1 MAFWNGSTSVVNIN
15 TSTPNSGTG
24 DTLFDAFN
32 KVDNNFANIS
42 AQLSSVSQDWLNANV
57 ELQLN
62 AGSANI
68 TNLYSPSITAT
79 NANITGNVTANNIIA
94 NVGVYAGGKS
104 FFYGNINVSG
114 NLLPIGSGLNIG
126 TPTNPIGNIYASFQS
141 INNVVNNTSSAGLFL
156 IHANDPATDY
166 QDTGIFGNVYNNY
179 GSNTYAFFGHQYT
192 TNDFAYIIT
201 PTNATLGNNIVV
213 GGVYGNTHFG
223 SQFLS
228 NSTVS
233 TSTSSGAL
241 IVAGG
246 AGVGGNLN
254 VGGNISVSG
263 SGNLTTAGN
272 IVAAGT
278 VYSGGY
284 PVITPNSPGVGILY
298 NAVSGGYF
306 TQNVAIGI
314 PTPSTST
321 ATGALVVTGGVG
333 VGGNVSAL
341 GIVGP
346 YYGQVQT
353 AAQPYITSLGTL
365 TGLTVTGTGTIS
377 TGILQANNVGASY
390 STIGTLNITATVS
403 APSASV
409 SGNLTAGN
417 VIGNSYGTLY
427 GTVNGTVNG
436 TGVYDYGN
444 RVVSVSSGAGNLTI
458 SANAINLT
466 PVGPGAVTVGGN
478 GNIPVITTDAFG
490 RIITAANVTFTVPNS
505 NITLVGTSG
514 SGTLSTGGNLTFAST
529 NGVTIAVGSSY
540 ANISTPQDIRT
551 TASPTFANVTA
562 GNVIATTYYGN
573 VIATT
578 GVYSGNV
585 TAGNVIATTHYGNV
599 IGTTGV
605 YSGNVTAGSIL
616 VSGNLTVQG
625 TTTTVY
631 NESVTGNITP
641 SANLTYNIGS
651 TTAWWNN
658 IYGTAIHAQYAD
670 LAEIYV
676 ADADYEPGTVVI
688 FGGDAEITTTNLHCD
703 TRVAGAIST
712 NPAYLMNDAVTG
724 LPVALRGRVP
734 VKLIGPVTK
743 GDSLVTSNTP
753 GYAAS
758 VGTVL
763 LGQAVFAKSLTTN
776 LEPGEKIIEAVIL

>member
-1 MAFWNGSTSVVNIN
+1 MAFWNSSTSVVNIN

-42 AQLSSVSQDWLNANV
+42 AQLASVNQDWLNANV
-57 ELQLN
+57 EVQFN

-68 TNLYSPSITAT
+68 TNLYSPGITGT
-79 NANITGNVTANNIIA
+79 NASLTGNATVNNLIA
-94 NVGVYAGGKS
+94 NVGVYVTGQS
-104 FFYGNINVSG
+104 FFYSNINVSANIVPTG
-114 NLLPIGSGLNIG
+114 TGFNLGSPSHPFANLYVQNTVSTTQITQSTAAGI
-126 TPTNPIGNIYASFQS
+126 FQ
-141 INNVVNNTSSAGLFL
+141 
-156 IHANDPATDY
+156 IHANITPGDV
-166 QDTGIFGNVYNNY
+166 QDVGILGNISNDY
-179 GSNTYAFFGHQYT
+179 GSNAYAFFGHQYT
-192 TNDFAYIIT
+192 TNNFVYKIT
-201 PTNATLGNNIVV
+201 PNNAATVGNSVV
-213 GGVYGNTHFG
+213 YDGVYGNTQFG
-223 SQFLS
+223 SQLLS

-233 TSTSSGAL
+233 TSTSTGAL
-241 IVAGG
+241 IVTGG

-254 VGGNISVSG
+254 VGGAVSA
-263 SGNLTTAGN
+263 AGN
-272 IVAAGT
+272 VTVTGNIISSGA

-284 PVITPNSPGVGILY
+284 PVITPNSPGIGVLY
-298 NAVSGGYF
+298 NAGTSF
-306 TQNVAIGI
+306 TQNVAVSIT
-314 PTPSTST
+314 TPSTST

-333 VGGNVSAL
+333 VGGNVTAL
-341 GIVGP
+341 GLVGE
-346 YYGQVQT
+346 YFGQVQT
-353 AAQPYITSLGTL
+353 AAQPNITSLGTL
-365 TGLTVTGTGTIS
+365 TGLTVTAAGTIS
-377 TGILQANNVGASY
+377 TGTLQANNVGSSY
-390 STIGTLNITATVS
+390 ATIGTLNLTTLS
-403 APSASV
+403 GLSSLTV
-409 SGNLTAGN
+409 SGNISAGN
-417 VIGNSYGTLY
+417 IIGNSYGTVY
-427 GTVNGTVNG
+427 GTVYG

-478 GNIPVITTDAFG
+478 GNIPVITTDTFG
-490 RIITAANVTFTVPNS
+490 RVVTAANVTFTIPNS
-505 NITLVGTSG
+505 TITLVGTSG
-514 SGTLSTGGNLTFAST
+514 SGNLTTGGNLTFAST

-540 ANISTPQDIRT
+540 ANISTPQDVRT

-562 GNVIATTYYGN
+562 GNVVASTHYGN

-578 GVYSGNV
+578 GVYSGP
-585 TAGNVIATTHYGNV
+585 
-599 IGTTGV
+599 
-605 YSGNVTAGSIL
+605 VTAGSLL

-631 NESVTGNITP
+631 NESITGNITP

-651 TTAWWNN
+651 STAWWNN

-676 ADADYEPGTVVI
+676 ADAAYGPGTVVI

-712 NPAYLMNDAVTG
+712 NPAYLMNDAVAG

>member
-1 MAFWNGSTSVVNIN
+1 MAFWNGSTSIININ

-42 AQLSSVSQDWLNANV
+42 AQLASVSQDWLNANV

-79 NANITGNVTANNIIA
+79 NANITGNVTATNLIA
-94 NVGVYAGGKS
+94 NSGVYTSGQS

-114 NLLPIGSGLNIG
+114 NLLPIGAGLNIG
-126 TPTNPIGNIYASFQS
+126 TPTKPIGNIYASFQS

-192 TNDFAYIIT
+192 TNDFVYIIT
-201 PTNATLGNNIVV
+201 PNNATLGNNIVV

-233 TSTSSGAL
+233 TSTSTGAL

-246 AGVGGNLN
+246 AGIGGNLN
-254 VGGNISVSG
+254 VGGALTAVGNIIITGNVITTGSLYSNGNPVLTSTSSGIGVLYNSG
-263 SGNLTTAGN
+263 S
-272 IVAAGT
+272 IFT
-278 VYSGGY
+278 V
-284 PVITPNSPGVGILY
+284 PVSVTD
-298 NAVSGGYF
+298 A
-306 TQNVAIGI
+306 
-314 PTPSTST
+314 TPSTST
-321 ATGALVVTGGVG
+321 TTGALKVSGGIGVNANVTAVG
-333 VGGNVSAL
+333 F
-341 GIVGP
+341 VGP
-346 YYGQVQT
+346 YYGTIQT
-353 AAQPYITSLGTL
+353 AVQPNITTVGTI
-365 TGLTVTGTGTIS
+365 GNLTVSGATTTNS
-377 TGILQANNVGASY
+377 LQATTIGATTA
-390 STIGTLNITATVS
+390 TIGTLNLTTLAGLTSLAVS
-403 APSASV
+403 A
-409 SGNLTAGN
+409 NITAGN
-417 VIGNSYGTLY
+417 IIGNSYGIFY
-427 GTVNGTVNG
+427 GTVYGPVNG
-436 TGVYDYGN
+436 TGVYDYSN
-444 RVVSVSSGAGNLTI
+444 RVVSVSTGGGNLTI
-458 SANAINLT
+458 NANAINLT
-466 PVGPGAVTVGGN
+466 PVGPGAVTVGGT
-478 GNIPVITTDAFG
+478 GNIPVITTDIYG
-490 RIITAANVTFTVPNS
+490 RIASAGNVIFTVPNA
-505 NITLVGTSG
+505 NIFLVGTSG
-514 SGTLSTGGNLTFAST
+514 SGTLTTGGNLTFAST

-551 TASPTFANVTA
+551 TAGPVFANVTVGNVFA
-562 GNVIATTYYGN
+562 GNISS
-573 VIATT
+573 TT
-578 GVYSGNV
+578 GLYSG
-585 TAGNVIATTHYGNV
+585 
-599 IGTTGV
+599 
-605 YSGNVTAGSIL
+605 SL
-616 VSGNLTVQG
+616 VVQGNLTVQG

-631 NESVTGNITP
+631 NESITGNIVP

-651 TTAWWNN
+651 STAWWNN
-658 IYGTAIHAQYAD
+658 IYGTAIRAQYAD

-676 ADADYEPGTVVI
+676 ADAVYEPGTVVV

-776 LEPGEKIIEAVIL
+776 LDPGEKIIEAVIL